1 MRASPYTAAFWTC
14 ADCSETMKGVR
25 NAVSIFLSTGYC
37 IGSVIAII
45 LNLILPEDP
54 DDVVPVGDNDEVHW
68 SVIGQKSAYFKS
80 KPEDDEDVEEKAKAS
95 DDKSF
100 KEFESYVG
108 DDKKDQTPDEEGGII
123 DDEQPAAAEQPKDAA
138 EVAWTMSVGVPEE

>member
-1 MRASPYTAAFWTC
+1 M
-14 ADCSETMKGVR
+14 
-25 NAVSIFLSTGYC
+25 
-37 IGSVIAII
+37 
-45 LNLILPEDP
+45 
-54 DDVVPVGDNDEVHW
+54 
-68 SVIGQKSAYFKS
+68 IGQKSAYFES
-80 KPEDDEDVEEKAKAS
+80 KLEDDEDVEEKAKAS

-138 EVAWTMSVGVPEE
+138 EVA

>member
-54 DDVVPVGDNDEVHW
+54 DDVVPVGDNDEIHW
-68 SVIGQKSAYFKS
+68 SVIGKKSAYFES

-108 DDKKDQTPDEEGGII
+108 DDKKDQTPDEEGGFI

-138 EVAWTMSVGVPEE
+138 EVA